1 MYKAVLFAS
10 DGEHVTDY
18 HNTET
23 IEQVENKIDN
33 QVSRWFFYPFAAVIK
48 DNNSNITNNRIL
60 SICDELTSLKGK
72 TVKTARDYIKNNPD
86 YIDDL
91 LQR

>member
-1 MYKAVLFAS
+1 MYKAILFAS

-18 HNTET
+18 YNTET
-23 IEQVENKIDN
+23 IEQVEEKIEN
-33 QVSRWFFYPFAAVIK
+33 QGSRWFFYPFAAVIK

-60 SICDELTSLKGK
+60 SVPDGLNFLKGK
-72 TVKTARDYIKNNPD
+72 TVKTASDFIKNNPG

-91 LQR
+91 LHR